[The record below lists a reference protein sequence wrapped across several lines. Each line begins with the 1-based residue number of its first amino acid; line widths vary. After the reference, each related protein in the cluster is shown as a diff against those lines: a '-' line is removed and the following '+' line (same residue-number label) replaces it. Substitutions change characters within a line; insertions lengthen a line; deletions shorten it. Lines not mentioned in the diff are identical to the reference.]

1 MATRQKR
8 VLTFS
13 DLKFEEHPTMKN
25 VDKLKISG
33 YKHEG
38 VQAVQKFKNG
48 LAISVIRMKM
58 TITRNGK
65 DTVIFLSY
73 TTSDDEFEV
82 MITASN
88 PVIHDKFLKYVKEK
102 GLNNWYRLGDP
113 VGYLEKDDITE
124 MMKELQSI

>member
-13 DLKFEEHPTMKN
+13 DLKFEDHPTMTN
-25 VDKLKISG
+25 IDKLHLPG

-38 VQAVQKFKNG
+38 VNAVQKFKNG
-48 LAISVIRMKM
+48 LTISVIRMKM

-82 MITASN
+82 MISASN
-88 PVIHDKFLKYVKEK
+88 RVIHEKFLKYVKEK
-102 GLNNWYRLGDP
+102 GLNYWYRLDDP
-113 VGYLEKDDITE
+113 IGYLEKDDITE
-124 MMKELQSI
+124 MMKELQNI

>member
-13 DLKFEEHPTMKN
+13 DLKFQEHPSMKN
-25 VDKLKISG
+25 VDKLKIPG

-58 TITRNGK
+58 TVTKNDKSTEIY
-65 DTVIFLSY
+65 LSH
-73 TTSDDEFEV
+73 TTSDEEFEM

-88 PVIHDKFLKYVKEK
+88 PVIHERFQKYVKD
-102 GLNNWYRLGDP
+102 NNLERWYRLGDP
-113 VGYLEKDDITE
+113 VGYLDQEDITKYME
-124 MMKELQSI
+124 ILQSI